1 VSYHQLIMISLKSK
15 IYVAGHKGLVGSA
28 IVRQLKTSGYNNIIH
43 KTRKELDLTN
53 QKKVYEYLK
62 KNKPDFI
69 FIAAAKV
76 GGIYSNNKYKAD
88 FIYENLAIQSNIIH
102 AAHLCNIKDLIF
114 LGSSCVYP
122 RDCKQP
128 IKERYLLSGELEQ
141 TNDAY
146 AIAKIAGIKMCESY
160 NLQYRRN
167 YKCIMPTN
175 TFGPN
180 DNYNSLNSHFLP
192 ALIKKTHQVKIQNKN
207 ELILWGNGLAKREV
221 VYVDDIADACIYFMK
236 KKIKENV
243 VNIGTG
249 IDFTINYYAKIILNL
264 IIPHKK
270 ILIRYDKKKPN
281 GTPRKVLDI
290 SLAKSYGWSPKVK
303 FDEAIIKTYSN
314 FLKIKK

>member
-1 VSYHQLIMISLKSK
+1 MCS
-15 IYVAGHKGLVGSA
+15 
-28 IVRQLKTSGYNNIIH
+28 
-43 KTRKELDLTN
+43 
-53 QKKVYEYLK
+53 
-62 KNKPDFI
+62 
-69 FIAAAKV
+69 
-76 GGIYSNNKYKAD
+76 
-88 FIYENLAIQSNIIH
+88 
-102 AAHLCNIKDLIF
+102 IKDLIF

-192 ALIKKTHQVKIQNKN
+192 ALIKKAHQIKIQNNN

-249 IDFTINYYAKIILNL
+249 IDFTINDYAKIILNL